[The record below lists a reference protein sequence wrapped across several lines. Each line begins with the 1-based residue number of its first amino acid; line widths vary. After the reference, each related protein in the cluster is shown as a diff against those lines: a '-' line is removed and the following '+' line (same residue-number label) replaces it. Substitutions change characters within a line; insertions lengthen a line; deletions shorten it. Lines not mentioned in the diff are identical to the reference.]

1 MHDMNATPT
10 APSICSTAGSWTERT
25 HRPAPQSGRRVIR
38 WPGSFPNKGARM
50 LKTVMQDVVF
60 GLRMLRKNPG
70 FTIVAVLTLA
80 LGIGANTTVFTMVN
94 AVLFKGLPYANSGR
108 IVAITSNNLSKNQP
122 QIGVAFPDFLDM
134 QSQSKSFK
142 GLAASQPTAQS
153 ISDADLPAALYQCG
167 RVSSNTFS
175 LLGQKPFM
183 GRDFLP
189 EDDEGVG
196 KQVVILGYDL
206 WKTRYGGDP

>member
-1 MHDMNATPT
+1 
-10 APSICSTAGSWTERT
+10 
-25 HRPAPQSGRRVIR
+25 
-38 WPGSFPNKGARM
+38 
-50 LKTVMQDVVF
+50 KTGMQDGVF
-60 GLRMLRKNPG
+60 GLRMLRKNHG

-134 QSQSKSFK
+134 QTQSKSFK

-206 WKTRYGGDP
+206 WKTRYGGDPNILGRHIQVTEQDFTVIGVM